1 MIDRHK
7 IKIKFPIK
15 LNKITG
21 YMVKINIICQTYLE
35 FEEIK

>member
-7 IKIKFPIK
+7 IKIKFSIK
-15 LNKITG
+15 LNKING
-21 YMVKINIICQTYLE
+21 YMVNIKIICQTYLE